1 MPKNSLIRPWVLS
14 ARALVVG
21 LVAGLLAIA
30 YRLLAE
36 YGGQWAVY
44 MYGRIRDD
52 YRLIAVWLLAALA
65 VSLLAHVALKWAP
78 DAGGSGIP
86 QVRGFLAGSLT
97 FVAAPVLFVRFAIG
111 GLMAAM
117 GLSLGREGPSIH
129 IGAAGGKLVAET
141 FHYGEQRTDYMVSAG
156 GAAGLAA
163 AFSAP
168 ISGLMFAL
176 EELHHSFS
184 RNVLL
189 SAMAGA
195 FLSGGLATAVFGLR
209 PLLSYVQLT
218 PLPVGDYPLMILV
231 GIVAGLV
238 GVAMTKGLLFAQWLM
253 KKIPLIAAV
262 MIALLIALGVGLFL
276 PDILGGGENL
286 VREAELAKASVA
298 TLVVLCLGK
307 ALFTMTSFGCG
318 VPGGIFMPILAVGAL
333 AGAAFGKGLASLGV
347 IDENGVAV
355 CAVAALAGG
364 LAASVKSPLTAIMLT
379 VEMTGSIVHMLPV
392 ALAAFIALG
401 VSDALHSPDV
411 YGALL
416 RRRLGK
422 SSRQPEPAEPPAP
435 LN

>member
-1 MPKNSLIRPWVLS
+1 M
-14 ARALVVG
+14 G

-36 YGGQWAVY
+36 YGSVWAVH
-44 MYGRIRDD
+44 MYGEIRSD
-52 YRLIAVWLLAALA
+52 YRFIALWLLAALT
-65 VSLLAHVALKWAP
+65 VSILAHFALKWAP

-86 QVRGFLAGSLT
+86 QVRGFLAGSLR
-97 FVAAPVLFVRFAIG
+97 FIALPVLLVRFVVG

-129 IGAAGGKLVAET
+129 IGAAGGKLVAEAC
-141 FHYGEQRTDYMVSAG
+141 HYNEKRTDYMVSAG

-176 EELHHSFS
+176 EELHHSWS

-189 SAMAGA
+189 SAMSGA
-195 FLSGGLATAVFGLR
+195 FVAGGLATAAFGLR
-209 PLLSYVQLT
+209 PILSYVTLT
-218 PLPVGDYPLMILV
+218 PLPVREYPLMILV
-231 GIVAGLV
+231 GIVAGIV
-238 GVAMTKGLLFAQWLM
+238 GVAMTKGLLLAQWLM
-253 KKIPLIAAV
+253 KKIPVIFAV
-262 MIALLIALGVGLFL
+262 MIALLIALGVGIFL
-276 PDILGGGENL
+276 PSILGGGENL
-286 VREAELAKASVA
+286 VREAEIAKASVS
-298 TLVVLCLGK
+298 TLVILCLGK

-318 VPGGIFMPILAVGAL
+318 VPGGIFMPILAVGSL
-333 AGAAFGKGLASLGV
+333 AGAAFGKGLASFGV
-347 IDENGVAV
+347 IEESGVAV

-392 ALAAFIALG
+392 ALAAFVALG

-422 SSRQPEPAEPPAP
+422 SSRQPEPAAPPAP
-435 LN
+435 LDEEHGQN